1 MKVGDREGGEIE
13 EGKRELM
20 KKMRESEGG
29 GKCWGRWNCVM
40 EVAIRREVGEMREV
54 GYFEG
59 IETLRWREVGRRERM
74 REIGDS
80 AWGGIDWGR
89 EWWRWERGGGEIG
102 GGWWRGKSGGG
113 RGCGGG

>member
-1 MKVGDREGGEIE
+1 M
-13 EGKRELM
+13 
-20 KKMRESEGG
+20 
-29 GKCWGRWNCVM
+29 M

-80 AWGGIDWGR
+80 A
-89 EWWRWERGGGEIG
+89 
-102 GGWWRGKSGGG
+102 
-113 RGCGGG
+113 